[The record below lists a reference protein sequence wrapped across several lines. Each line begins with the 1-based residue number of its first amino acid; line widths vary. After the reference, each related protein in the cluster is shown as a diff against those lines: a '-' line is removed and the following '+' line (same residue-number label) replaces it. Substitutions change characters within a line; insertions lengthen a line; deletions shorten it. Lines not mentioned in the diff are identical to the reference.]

1 MTPIEACAGFT
12 NMTWD
17 AMSSSQYD
25 TGANRGHQIVNSES
39 TRRFENTGLVP
50 LHIEDMQVLSD

>member
-1 MTPIEACAGFT
+1 MRV
-12 NMTWD
+12 
-17 AMSSSQYD
+17 S
-25 TGANRGHQIVNSES
+25 RES